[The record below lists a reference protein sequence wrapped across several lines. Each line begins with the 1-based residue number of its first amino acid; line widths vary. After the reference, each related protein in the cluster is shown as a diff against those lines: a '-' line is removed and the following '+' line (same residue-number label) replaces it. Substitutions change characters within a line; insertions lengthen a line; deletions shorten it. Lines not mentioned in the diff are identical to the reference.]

1 LDLIIVQSILD
12 NLGYEYIQLDR
23 ENFNNDISIEMAI
36 QLIKNLKKTALDS
49 NVHFGVKLT
58 NTLACINKDNYLS
71 DKYIYLSG
79 KPSFQLLYKWLII

>member
-71 DKYIYLSG
+71 DKYIYFIWKTPLSNCYTSG
-79 KPSFQLLYKWLII
+79 